1 MTNETGE
8 TVRLNVLITMGIAID
23 ALHNLR
29 QAFPT
34 VRFVV
39 PGEETDSD
47 GRYRIAEATP
57 SAEELAAADVMV
69 GWQLP
74 AEQLASAPRLR
85 WFHAGSAGVEH
96 FDLPSFQERG
106 VTLTNSRGV
115 SAPNMAEHVLGMM
128 VALARRFPRLSREQ
142 AAHRWRDE
150 DTHRE
155 VRELAG
161 ETVLIIGTG
170 EIGSQVAWRASA
182 FGMRVE
188 GLRRR
193 DVLTQPPHFDRIWPV
208 AELHAALAGA
218 DHVVA
223 TLPDTPQT
231 RGLLDATALAACK
244 PGALIYNI
252 GRGSVIDTD
261 ALVAALQSGQLGGA
275 GLDVTDP
282 EPLPAESPLWDL
294 ENVLITAHT
303 SGASPRY
310 WERQEALLADNLAR
324 YLARE
329 PLRNVV
335 DYEHAY

>member
-1 MTNETGE
+1 MTNVTGE
-8 TVRLNVLITMGIAID
+8 TARLNVLIIMGIAID

-29 QAFPT
+29 QRFPT
-34 VRFVV
+34 VQFVV
-39 PGEETDSD
+39 PGEEIDSD

-57 SAEELAAADVMV
+57 SGEELAAADVIV
-69 GWQLP
+69 GWQLS
-74 AEQLASAPRLR
+74 AEQLAGTPKLR

-96 FDLPSFQERG
+96 FDLPSLRERG

-128 VALARRFPRLSREQ
+128 VALARRFPRLAREQ

-161 ETVLIIGTG
+161 ETALVIGTG
-170 EIGSQVAWRASA
+170 EIGSQVASRAAA

-188 GLRRR
+188 GVRRR
-193 DVLTQPPHFDRIWPV
+193 ATAEAPPHFARVWPA

-231 RGLLDATALAACK
+231 RGMLDAAAFAACK

-252 GRGSVIDTD
+252 GRGAVIDTD
-261 ALVAALQSGQLGGA
+261 ALVAALQSGHLGGA
-275 GLDVTDP
+275 GLDVTEP

-310 WERQEALLADNLAR
+310 WERQEVLLADNLAR
-324 YLARE
+324 CLAGE
-329 PLRNVV
+329 SLRNVV
-335 DYEHAY
+335 DYDHAY